1 MNNELLIQ
9 FIERQCSVEEAREVL
24 GWIEADEEHK
34 NLFKQ
39 LQSVC
44 ASIEIDYASRT
55 EKADPAE
62 VKRIMSKVGR
72 KHFKLTAYVGVAI
85 CAAAAILLLL
95 FLPFTKDMTDYEK
108 ALVHI
113 TNQKEITL
121 TVHGNKKIMLAD
133 SSATVAYNKK
143 GEILINDTVTVA
155 KKEEQQNGLNTIHVP
170 YGKRTTLLLADGTKV
185 FLNSGSSLVYPAEF
199 STHKREVYL
208 EGEAYFEVAPEPER
222 RFIVQTTYKAVEVLG
237 TKFNVSVDKSRNRFE
252 AVLVSGKIGLDSNS
266 GQIELAPN
274 QYYGY
279 SSDSGDD
286 ELKTVDVR
294 NYISWVEGKLRVSR
308 EPLSAVI
315 HKLEKSYNIEIEM
328 LDTRYLTYEISGSLD
343 LRIKAEETLDVLMTI
358 LIPNNRSQKQKLYRI
373 KSKE

>member
-44 ASIEIDYASRT
+44 ASVEIDYASRT
-55 EKADPAE
+55 EKADPTE

-72 KHFKLTAYVGVAI
+72 KHFKLTAYVGVAV

-113 TNQKEITL
+113 TNRKEITL

-315 HKLEKSYNIEIEM
+315 HKLEKSYNIEIKM